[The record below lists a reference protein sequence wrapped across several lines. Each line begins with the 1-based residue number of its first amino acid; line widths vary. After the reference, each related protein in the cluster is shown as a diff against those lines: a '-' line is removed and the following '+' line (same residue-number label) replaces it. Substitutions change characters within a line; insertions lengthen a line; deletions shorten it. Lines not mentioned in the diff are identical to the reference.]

1 MKMSLLNNTILH
13 LLNFEKYSS
22 FEQALKAA
30 AISNNFQVVLLSSDF
45 NPLIVVETRDLITV
59 EDVINKYKSTGVVDE
74 EGYRFIDVKGVKNY
88 WGVVEILGE
97 KYYLLLIDNE
107 DAYGEAEMTRIAE
120 IIELAMGMWKYTPER
135 DAKAEIVRALL
146 RGNVELALSLK
157 DEAEVNQQNIIS
169 AFCASGY
176 DLEFSN
182 KILRE
187 FAKKGLL
194 DTYTVEED
202 DRVYGIIVVSKK
214 ELVEEVDVQ
223 AELIEL
229 FDMLKEQDSIKI
241 YHVTGV
247 DGLEGATDAFR
258 MISETIPFVGSIF
271 PYKRV
276 FSKYELILVSN
287 CIAIQMQGG
296 RLLKNYQDILKPFKK
311 DGSNKSRQLL
321 DTLETFVLDSGMS
334 SAKTAAIMDVH
345 TNTVQYRLKRINEV
359 LGIEITANRIIPG
372 LTVAIALNRLEHTV
386 R

>member
-30 AISNNFQVVLLSSDF
+30 AISNNYQVVLLSMDF
-45 NPLIVVETRDLITV
+45 NPLIVVETRDIITV
-59 EDVINKYKSTGVVDE
+59 EEVVNTYKSMGAVDHD
-74 EGYRFIDVKGVKNY
+74 GYRFIEVKGVKNY
-88 WGVVEILGE
+88 WGVVELLGE
-97 KYYLLLIDNE
+97 KYYLLLTDND
-107 DAYGEAEMTRIAE
+107 DAYGETEMTRIAE

-146 RGNVELALSLK
+146 RGNVELALALK
-157 DEAEVNQQNIIS
+157 DEAKLDAKKIVS
-169 AFCASGY
+169 VVCASGY
-176 DLEFSN
+176 DREFSG

-187 FAKKGLL
+187 FTKKGLL
-194 DTYTVEED
+194 ETYAVEED
-202 DRVYGIIVVSKK
+202 NRVYALVVCADNASA
-214 ELVEEVDVQ
+214 EDIEVQ
-223 AELIEL
+223 TSLINL
-229 FDMLKEQDSIKI
+229 FDKLKEQEAIKI
-241 YHVTGV
+241 YHVTGIH
-247 DGLEGATDAFR
+247 GLEGASDAFR

-296 RLLKNYQDILKPFKK
+296 RLLKNYQYILKPFK
-311 DGSNKSRQLL
+311 DGSNKSHQLL
-321 DTLETFVLDSGMS
+321 ETLQTFVLDSGMS

-345 TNTVQYRLKRINEV
+345 TNTVQYRLKRINEI

-372 LTVAIALNRLEHTV
+372 LTVAIALNRLENTPD
-386 R
+386 